1 MVAVPAPARPRVLVS
16 FKRASADG
24 AAVPIVAGAPIVA
37 IVCQLP
43 RPAQRVPDWL
53 QEVSI
58 AVQRVGK
65 ADWKGAVRCD
75 QVSSRV
81 GHPGTQP
88 RWGVNPL
95 VVQPA
100 SDPPEGRYT
109 NTQPNSTGQQNRAC
123 VTGQKEP
130 GENAHGRHGARRGI
144 EPKQTVL
151 QRGRTSV
158 ACSSSTEPSF
168 RPPSSRADS
177 QLCSSSLL
185 NSLSLDGTSV
195 PSAH

>member
-24 AAVPIVAGAPIVA
+24 AAVPIVTGAPIVA

-43 RPAQRVPDWL
+43 RPVQRVPDWL

-109 NTQPNSTGQQNRAC
+109 NTQPNSGGQQNRAC

-151 QRGRTSV
+151 QSGRHERRLFLLHGAVVPPTV
-158 ACSSSTEPSF
+158 IPSRF
-168 RPPSSRADS
+168 AAV
-177 QLCSSSLL
+177 LL
-185 NSLSLDGTSV
+185 IAAKLTIAGRYQC
-195 PSAH
+195 P